1 MSKRQTDRDKRDLRR
16 SKCSRPVIVVPT
28 FVLQKETI
36 KHCHLTN
43 KIHTIVFIP
52 FVALVLFSIYF
63 RLFAAN

>member
-1 MSKRQTDRDKRDLRR
+1 M
-16 SKCSRPVIVVPT
+16 VVPT